1 MDKII
6 ALTRQQR
13 EAILQHLTANQVQ
26 ALSEFT
32 RYAMLS
38 RFHTHHYLKQTD
50 WEFQGMVIDPWY
62 QRQHDHPGDNL
73 YCDCGR
79 RLKNQFILRSRTT
92 GRQLFLGISHF
103 QQHASIP
110 HKVAREIQAGINEIN
125 LYMDSILL
133 AYQAGRRF
141 PKKIFQFVVAQ
152 QGFKNHEG
160 TILYQRCNLFSQ
172 VDLPLHQRDYQDLQ
186 TLYHQLKQGVA
197 HRLTKKEI
205 KQLRDDIATDWRQVD
220 QQITMFNYLLRQHG
234 LTVQDLHRIKS
245 NSINYALQRRKTRF
259 MIHDYK
265 QFKDVTLTKARSQL
279 AIKLR
284 QLSFYLQIF
293 QPNELAK
300 VQCEQAQQ
308 ILIAHK
314 MSSPKS
320 HFFGI
325 KEAQILLK
333 SKYTI

>member
-13 EAILQHLTANQVQ
+13 ETILQHLTANQVQ

-79 RLKNQFILRSRTT
+79 RLKNQFILRSRTS

-110 HKVAREIQAGINEIN
+110 QKVAREIQAGINEIN

-133 AYQAGRRF
+133 AYQSGYRF
-141 PKKIFQFVVAQ
+141 PQKKFQFVVDH

-160 TILYQRCNLFSQ
+160 TILCQRCNLFSQ
-172 VDLPLHQRDYQDLQ
+172 VNLPLHQRDYQDLQ
-186 TLYHQLKQGVA
+186 TIYYQLKQGVT
-197 HRLTKKEI
+197 HRLTKQEI
-205 KQLRDDIATDWRQVD
+205 NQLRTIGGR
-220 QQITMFNYLLRQHG
+220 
-234 LTVQDLHRIKS
+234 LT
-245 NSINYALQRRKTRF
+245 N
-259 MIHDYK
+259 
-265 QFKDVTLTKARSQL
+265 
-279 AIKLR
+279 KLR
-284 QLSFYLQIF
+284 CLTISFVSMDSLIKIFTGLKVIQLIMLYNDERHGS
-293 QPNELAK
+293 
-300 VQCEQAQQ
+300 
-308 ILIAHK
+308 
-314 MSSPKS
+314 
-320 HFFGI
+320 
-325 KEAQILLK
+325 LLVIIN
-333 SKYTI
+333 SY

>member
-1 MDKII
+1 
-6 ALTRQQR
+6 
-13 EAILQHLTANQVQ
+13 
-26 ALSEFT
+26 
-32 RYAMLS
+32 
-38 RFHTHHYLKQTD
+38 
-50 WEFQGMVIDPWY
+50 
-62 QRQHDHPGDNL
+62 
-73 YCDCGR
+73 
-79 RLKNQFILRSRTT
+79 
-92 GRQLFLGISHF
+92 
-103 QQHASIP
+103 
-110 HKVAREIQAGINEIN
+110 
-125 LYMDSILL
+125 MDSILL

-141 PKKIFQFVVAQ
+141 PQEIFQFIVDQ

-160 TILYQRCNLFSQ
+160 TIFYQRCNLFSR

-205 KQLRDDIATDWRQVD
+205 KKLRDDIATDWRQVD

-293 QPNELAK
+293 QPNRLAK

>member
-1 MDKII
+1 M
-6 ALTRQQR
+6 
-13 EAILQHLTANQVQ
+13 ILGI
-26 ALSEFT
+26 S
-32 RYAMLS
+32 
-38 RFHTHHYLKQTD
+38 
-50 WEFQGMVIDPWY
+50 
-62 QRQHDHPGDNL
+62 DNL

-186 TLYHQLKQGVA
+186 TLYHQLKQGVT
-197 HRLTKKEI
+197 HRLTKEEI
-205 KQLRDDIATDWRQVD
+205 TQLRDDIATDWRQVD

-234 LTVQDLHRIKS
+234 LTVQDLHRI
-245 NSINYALQRRKTRF
+245 
-259 MIHDYK
+259 IHDYK

>member
-13 EAILQHLTANQVQ
+13 AGILQQLTVDQIQ

-50 WEFQGMVIDPWY
+50 WDFQGMVVDPWY

-79 RLKNQFILRSRTT
+79 RLKNQFILRSHTT

-110 HKVAREIQAGINEIN
+110 QKVAREIQAGINEIN

-133 AYQAGRRF
+133 AYQSGRRF
-141 PKKIFQFVVAQ
+141 PQEVFQFVVDH

-172 VDLPLHQRDYQDLQ
+172 VNLPLHQQDYQELLA
-186 TLYHQLKQGVA
+186 LYHQLKQGVS
-197 HRLTKKEI
+197 HRLTKEEI
-205 KQLRDDIATDWRQVD
+205 NQLRDDIAADWRQVD
-220 QQITMFNYLLRQHG
+220 QQITLFNYLLRQHG
-234 LTVQDLHRIKS
+234 LLAQDINRIKS
-245 NSINYALQRRKTRF
+245 NSVNYALQRRKTRF
-259 MIHDYK
+259 FIHDYK
-265 QFKDVTLTKARSQL
+265 QFQDLTLTKARSQL

-284 QLSFYLQIF
+284 QLSFYLQVF
-293 QPNELAK
+293 RETGVAK
-300 VQCEQAQQ
+300 VQCDQAYQV
-308 ILIAHK
+308 LLAHK
-314 MSSPKS
+314 IGNPKS

-325 KEAQILLK
+325 KEAQTLLK
-333 SKYTI
+333 RKYTK